1 MNITELVDIAW
12 DHAEQHGF
20 HEDMSNVVPV
30 KLALIHAEVSEALE
44 AHRESDILT
53 IRTTD
58 ARGNLKPEGF
68 ASELADIMIRVAD
81 LAGILEIDLEGAIKE
96 KMAYNQTRPYKH
108 GKAY

>member
-58 ARGNLKPEGF
+58 PRGNRKPEGF

-96 KMAYNQTRPYKH
+96 KMA
-108 GKAY
+108 